1 MRILVFQHLS
11 VEHPGVF
18 RDLWAKA
25 GHSWH
30 AVELDQGE
38 QIPELDGFD
47 LLVVMGGPMDVWQT
61 DLHPWLVPE
70 QAAIRRWVMEFD
82 RPFLGIC
89 LGHQLLAS
97 ALGGTVS
104 LMRQPEVGF
113 STVELTEDGK
123 RDPLLAGFTS
133 PVETFQWH
141 GAAISSL
148 PAGMTVLA
156 TNAACPV
163 QAVRFGRHAYGFQ
176 YHVEITEATV
186 GEWGSIPE
194 YKASLDSALGKEHA
208 ARLEGDVAAKLGH
221 FRHAAS
227 RVAAN
232 LETIVEATRTKP
244 QPIQARSINA

>member
-1 MRILVFQHLS
+1 MRILVFQHLA

-18 RDLWAKA
+18 RDLWTQA

-61 DLHPWLVPE
+61 DVHPWLVPE
-70 QAAIRRWVMEFD
+70 QAAIRRWVVDLE

-89 LGHQLLAS
+89 LGHQLLAA

-113 STVELTEDGK
+113 AAVELTEDGK

-141 GAAISSL
+141 GAEISSL

-186 GEWGSIPE
+186 AEWGSIPE
-194 YKASLDSALGKEHA
+194 YKASLERALGKERA
-208 ARLEGDVAAKLGH
+208 VRLEGEVTAKLDD
-221 FRHAAS
+221 FSRAAS
-227 RVAAN
+227 LVAAN
-232 LETIVEATRTKP
+232 LDTIVEASRTTP
-244 QPIQARSINA
+244 QPVQARSMNA

>member
-18 RDLWAKA
+18 RDLWAEA
-25 GHSWH
+25 GHSRH
-30 AVELDQGE
+30 AVELDQGQ
-38 QIPELDGFD
+38 QIPDLDGFD
-47 LLVVMGGPMDVWQT
+47 VLIVMGGPMDVWQT
-61 DLHPWLVPE
+61 ELHPWLIPE
-70 QAAIRRWVMEFD
+70 IAAIRRWVLDLD

-89 LGHQLLAS
+89 LGHQLLAA

-113 STVELTEDGK
+113 ATVELTEHGL

-141 GAAISSL
+141 GAEISSL

-176 YHVEITEATV
+176 YHVEITEDTV

-194 YKASLDSALGKEHA
+194 YKASLERALGKERA
-208 ARLEGDVAAKLGH
+208 ARLEGDVAQKLGD
-221 FRHAAS
+221 FRRAAS

-232 LETIVEATRTKP
+232 LEAIVQAARTSG
-244 QPIQARSINA
+244 QPILSTRMHA